1 MKFCVNCVKD
11 YDMKT
16 HFEKALDNLREYV
29 DMQHV
34 GYMIVQSKL
43 QRMPVS
49 LLYAFFTDEVIDLL
63 EEYGQDNDLPEG
75 WWCEYGDIDDIVE
88 QL

>member
-1 MKFCVNCVKD
+1 M
-11 YDMKT
+11 T
-16 HFEKALDNLREYV
+16 HIEKAIKYIRENV
-29 DMQHV
+29 DMEQV

-49 LLYAFFTDEVIDLL
+49 FMYASFADDISDLL

-75 WWCEYGDIDDIVE
+75 WWCEECDIDEIIE
-88 QL
+88 RI

>member
-1 MKFCVNCVKD
+1 
-11 YDMKT
+11 MKT
-16 HFEKALDNLREYV
+16 HFELALEYVRENV

-34 GYMIVQSKL
+34 GYMIIQSKL

-49 LLYAFFTDEVIDLL
+49 LMYASFTDDVQDLL

-75 WWCEYGDIDDIVE
+75 WWCEYGDIDDIIE
-88 QL
+88 ML

>member
-1 MKFCVNCVKD
+1 M
-11 YDMKT
+11 T
-16 HFEKALDNLREYV
+16 HIEKALSYIRENV
-29 DMQHV
+29 DMEHV

-49 LLYAFFTDEVIDLL
+49 LMYAPFTDYISDLL

-75 WWCEYGDIDDIVE
+75 WWLEHGDVNDIIE
-88 QL
+88 ML

>member
-1 MKFCVNCVKD
+1 M
-11 YDMKT
+11 T
-16 HFEKALDNLREYV
+16 HIEKAIKYIRENV
-29 DMQHV
+29 DMVHV

-49 LLYAFFTDEVIDLL
+49 LMYAHFTDDVQDLL

-75 WWCEYGDIDDIVE
+75 WWCEYGDIDEIVE
-88 QL
+88 QI

>member
-1 MKFCVNCVKD
+1 M
-11 YDMKT
+11 T
-16 HFEKALDNLREYV
+16 HIEKAIKYIRENV
-29 DMQHV
+29 DMEHV

-49 LLYAFFTDEVIDLL
+49 LMYASFTDDVQDLL

-75 WWCEYGDIDDIVE
+75 WWANECDIDEIIE
-88 QL
+88 ML